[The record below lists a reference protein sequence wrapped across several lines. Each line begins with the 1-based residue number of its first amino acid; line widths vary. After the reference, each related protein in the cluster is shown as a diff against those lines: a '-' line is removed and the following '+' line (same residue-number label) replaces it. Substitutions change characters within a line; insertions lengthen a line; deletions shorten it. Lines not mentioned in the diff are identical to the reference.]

1 VSKQS
6 VHTPV
11 LMEEVIALLAPG
23 KEETLLV
30 DATLG
35 EGGHA
40 AAFLSRFSGLSVIGL
55 DADDEIMQRA
65 RRRLNGF
72 ISGGRIRCY
81 REWFDDFFASYAGRF
96 DRGPDRILMDLGIS
110 MFHYRGSGR
119 GFSFRSE
126 EPLDM
131 RINGSSGR
139 TAAAIVNRTPE
150 TELRRLIAEYG
161 EERMAGRITRSI
173 VRERKQ
179 APLTQ
184 ARQLAD
190 LIYRS
195 VPPGYRHGAIHPATR
210 TFQALRIAVNEELAR
225 LEKGLDAAF
234 TVLNPGGRIGV
245 ISFHSLED
253 RIVKHFFREKNKTCT
268 CPPES
273 PICQC
278 GGVREARI
286 ITRKPVTASPEE
298 LESNPA
304 SRSAKLRVAE
314 KLER

>member
-1 VSKQS
+1 LSEGS

-11 LMEEVIALLAPG
+11 LLEEVLTLLAPRED
-23 KEETLLV
+23 KSLLV

-40 AAFLSRFSGLSVIGL
+40 AAFLSRFPGLLLYGL
-55 DADDEIMQRA
+55 DADGDILERA
-65 RRRLNGF
+65 RRRLESAGEGERVRF
-72 ISGGRIRCY
+72 F
-81 REWFDDFFASYAGRF
+81 REWFDDFFASFETRF
-96 DRGPDRILMDLGIS
+96 DTGPDRILMDLGIS
-110 MFHYRGSGR
+110 MFHYRESGR

-131 RINGSSGR
+131 RLGGGGR
-139 TAAAIVNRTPE
+139 TAADVVNRTPE

-173 VRERKQ
+173 VQERKKR
-179 APLTQ
+179 AITS
-184 ARQLAD
+184 ARALAD
-190 LIYRS
+190 LIWKT
-195 VPPGYRHGAIHPATR
+195 VPPAYRYGQIHPATR

-225 LEKGLDAAF
+225 LKRGLAAAF
-234 TVLNPGGRIGV
+234 AVLNPGGRIAV

-253 RIVKHFFREKNKTCT
+253 RIVKQFFREKNKTCT

-278 GGVREARI
+278 GGIRQALIV
-286 ITRKPVTASPEE
+286 TRKPVTASARE